1 MVTIT
6 IGKTAKRIN
15 STSNS
20 FISGTTKNIDVLF
33 KEPCS
38 SIAPVFVLHTTG
50 SGGIGSSFYN
60 YLKWGDWCYWIDD
73 IVYLTA
79 DTCEIHTHLDPL
91 ATFKSAITSTYS
103 LCSYADS
110 SHWNQKVDDIR
121 FNPEVFGG
129 GWYGAENIFPFDA
142 SNQGCIVMTFSQTA
156 SVDWMDPNH
165 TITTPCGIHTA
176 ILTWTDF
183 KACLG
188 DLVNFGDTIPNPSLV
203 NSIGDACMEIVQA
216 FARAMESTGG
226 GGLLDNIIRCI
237 WLPFDYTKLVLAV
250 GATSQVGLT
259 IGGVLAPNIN
269 WYEIPQTQVYVNSG
283 DIEPPIDN
291 LTHSIKFLRNQRF
304 SAFQIVTPGGYA
316 QIPSNIFLRPD
327 DSLKFYYKSAIC
339 LSDGSW
345 GLTLSSNIGHR
356 DSLGSFSG
364 NLGVNLM
371 GTIYDGPTTSSRIGD
386 IVTGVTRT
394 ALGMGIGS
402 MLGAA
407 VSGESMRTFKGY
419 TAEGIKS
426 YATHLGSR
434 EGSDQLITGIEGML
448 PNNSLNVSMPSG
460 DFGGSAA
467 ALFLGG
473 AGSSVASPGL
483 VYFSLTLYEPE
494 MITVDSNSYEQYCDE
509 YGYPCNEYLSLG
521 SVSGYVQCAGA
532 SCVGAAGMP
541 AQALSMI
548 NSYLN
553 SGLYI
558 E

>member
-20 FISGTTKNIDVLF
+20 FISGTTKNIDVVL

-50 SGGIGSSFYN
+50 AGGIGSSFYN
-60 YLKWGDWCYWIDD
+60 YLKWGDWYYWIDD

-91 ATFKSAITSTYS
+91 ATFKSAITSTYA

-129 GWYGAENIFPFDA
+129 GWYGAENIFPFDV

-156 SVDWMDPNH
+156 SVDWMDP
-165 TITTPCGIHTA
+165 TFQIATPCGIHTA
-176 ILTWTDF
+176 ILTWTEF

-250 GATSQVGLT
+250 GATSHVGLT

-304 SAFQIVTPGGYA
+304 CSFQMVTPGGYS

-327 DSLKFYYKSAIC
+327 DSLKFYYKSAIS

-407 VSGESMRTFKGY
+407 VSGESMRNFKGY

-426 YATHLGSR
+426 YASHLGSR
-434 EGSDQLITGIEGML
+434 EGADQLITGIEGML

-494 MITVDSNSYEQYCDE
+494 MITVDANSYEEYCDE
-509 YGYPCNEYLSLG
+509 YGYPCNEYLLLG
-521 SVSGYVQCAGA
+521 SVTGYVKCAGA

-541 AQALSMI
+541 TQALSMI

>member
-15 STSNS
+15 STSNT
-20 FISGTTKNIDVLF
+20 FVSGSTKTINVKL

-38 SIAPVFVLHTTG
+38 SIAPVFTLHVTG
-50 SGGIGSSFYN
+50 SEGIGASFYN
-60 YLKWGDWCYWIDD
+60 YLAWDSWYYWIDD

-79 DTCEIHTHLDPL
+79 DIAEIHTHLDPFSS
-91 ATFKSAITSTYS
+91 FKSAITSTYA

-121 FNPEVFGG
+121 FNPEVFNTA
-129 GWYGAENIFPFDA
+129 WSKALDIFPFKA
-142 SNQGCIVMTFSQTA
+142 SNTGCIIMTFAQT
-156 SVDWMDPNH
+156 SSLDWADPNH
-165 TITTPCGIHTA
+165 TVTTPCGIHTA

-188 DLVNFGDTIPNPSLV
+188 DMINFGDTIPNPSLV
-203 NSIGDACMEIVQA
+203 TTIGDACMEIIQA

-226 GGLLDNIIRCI
+226 AGLLENIIRCI
-237 WLPFDYTKLVLAV
+237 WLPFDYTDVV
-250 GATSQVGLT
+250 TNTGATNHVGLQ
-259 IGGVLAPNIN
+259 IGGVIAPNIS
-269 WYEIPQTQVYVNSG
+269 WYEIPQVQVYVKSG
-283 DIEPPIDN
+283 NFAPDIDS
-291 LTHSIKFLRNQRF
+291 LTYSLKFLRNKRF
-304 SAFQIVTPGGYA
+304 TAVQVITPGGYA
-316 QIPSNIFLRPD
+316 QIPSEVFLRPD
-327 DSLKFYYKSAIC
+327 TDIDFHFRSALSLT
-339 LSDGSW
+339 DGAW
-345 GLTLSSNIGHR
+345 ALKISSNQDHR
-356 DSLGSFSG
+356 DSLASFSG

-386 IVTGVTRT
+386 AVTGITKT
-394 ALGMGIGS
+394 ALGMGFGS

-419 TAEGIKS
+419 TAEGLKS
-426 YATHLGSR
+426 YATHFGSR
-434 EGSDQLITGIEGML
+434 EGSDQLMSGIEGMI

-467 ALFLGG
+467 GLFVGG
-473 AGSSVASPGL
+473 RN
-483 VYFSLTLYEPE
+483 SLTTDPGQVYVYIINYAPE
-494 MITVDSNSYEQYCDE
+494 MIIVDSNSYEQYCDE

-541 AQALSMI
+541 EQALSMI